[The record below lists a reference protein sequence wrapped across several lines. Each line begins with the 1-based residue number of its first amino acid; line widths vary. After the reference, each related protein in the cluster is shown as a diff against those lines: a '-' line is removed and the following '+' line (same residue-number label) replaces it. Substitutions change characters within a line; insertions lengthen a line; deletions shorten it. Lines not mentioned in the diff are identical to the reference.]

1 MDGIGD
7 GFIMF
12 RDACIVRER
21 IIKDDRFDSRS
32 YKRLIYTLKNIYI
45 DIYIY
50 MCVCVQ
56 RDSPPCTSVFKYSK
70 CARFRDVV
78 HVSEMLCTFPSS
90 CARFTAVVH
99 VSQAP

>member
-1 MDGIGD
+1 MEHPIVRVPGTRGICMDGIGD

-45 DIYIY
+45 D
-50 MCVCVQ
+50 
-56 RDSPPCTSVFKYSK
+56 
-70 CARFRDVV
+70 
-78 HVSEMLCTFPSS
+78 
-90 CARFTAVVH
+90 
-99 VSQAP
+99 